1 MNTSYNP
8 AVDPSLNYNNTN
20 SMNNY
25 ANDVSNLNYDTE
37 PSTVLRPLK
46 QYAQDNYSEDPRQFN
61 NYNSYYHDDVGM
73 GKLRY
78 SDYLCMLQSNLATE
92 STWSLNTKAKVA
104 ISFSHFKVQMD
115 TPQERPT
122 LPLVITMAHQP
133 PLDYWPNLSLNTM

>member
-73 GKLRY
+73 GKLKVEIQRLL
-78 SDYLCMLQSNLATE
+78 SVNVKINFVHWVNL
-92 STWSLNTKAKVA
+92 
-104 ISFSHFKVQMD
+104 
-115 TPQERPT
+115 
-122 LPLVITMAHQP
+122 
-133 PLDYWPNLSLNTM
+133 

>member
-92 STWSLNTKAKVA
+92 STWSLN
-104 ISFSHFKVQMD
+104 
-115 TPQERPT
+115 E
-122 LPLVITMAHQP
+122 HQ
-133 PLDYWPNLSLNTM
+133 S

>member
-78 SDYLCMLQSNLATE
+78 SDYLYMLLQSNLATE
-92 STWSLNTKAKVA
+92 ST
-104 ISFSHFKVQMD
+104 
-115 TPQERPT
+115 
-122 LPLVITMAHQP
+122 
-133 PLDYWPNLSLNTM
+133 